1 MCGLVRYVC
10 PEFGLK
16 FESRT
21 IVQSEPNPIMTSA
34 LAYPNYNS
42 FSPHAAVL
50 VMRPAL
56 QVADDTDFKE
66 LRKERKRQTSVS
78 DRILLSL
85 LRPLNASLLEVHE
98 SVFQMDSQEAKAVL
112 QAAFTSQESIVT
124 EMRVEI
130 TNSFIHPEASEIE
143 RELFSLIKSI
153 VAIFEDLQI
162 AADDA
167 PINEASEGYQRFL
180 EKMVAEAVAT
190 PPTHGKKALY
200 DLFKD

>member
-1 MCGLVRYVC
+1 M
-10 PEFGLK
+10 
-16 FESRT
+16 
-21 IVQSEPNPIMTSA
+21 
-34 LAYPNYNS
+34 
-42 FSPHAAVL
+42 

-56 QVADDTDFKE
+56 QVANDTDFKE

-78 DRILLSL
+78 DRLLLSL

-112 QAAFTSQESIVT
+112 LAAFSPPESMIT
-124 EMRVEI
+124 EIRTEI
-130 TNSFIHPEASEIE
+130 SNAFVHPEASELE
-143 RELFSLIKSI
+143 LELFSLLKSI
-153 VAIFEDLQI
+153 VVIFEDLQI

-180 EKMVAEAVAT
+180 AKMIEEAVAT